1 MTAVPALRQFGQK
14 LKRLQTY
21 EVRAFFISLGPT
33 IGQLA
38 LQLVTFVIS
47 GRGLGASGFGQY
59 AALTAITSVLIEVV
73 GCGGGDILV
82 RGIVLRP
89 AEFPR
94 YFGSALLLIVLTLP
108 FTAFGGIFVA
118 VNFIHITAGAL
129 PIALFIFGE
138 LLAGRLL
145 AHGEMMSNAKRHF
158 FGASLMRLALI
169 FPRFLLAIV
178 AFGLLRPTDL
188 SKWLVECFI
197 QSTVVTAFAYVYLVK
212 RYGAPTW
219 RFVSLEEFKVGL
231 LFNVAQTARAA
242 QSNVDRAFLAAFS
255 LGPVVG
261 AYAAASRVTQL
272 GLFPIQIVNRI
283 IYPKFFASGAKGVV
297 AGRRFALKCAPMLF
311 GIGVL
316 SGASVAVVGWAI
328 PSLLGHGFREARP
341 FALALAT
348 AVPLMA
354 IQYPAAD
361 ALTGSGKQ
369 AMRTIIYVITAAT
382 FGIFLVIGAEI
393 AGPTGLAAA
402 FIGGQGMIAALLW
415 TMLFLQKD
423 DTKPA

>member
-1 MTAVPALRQFGQK
+1 V
-14 LKRLQTY
+14 
-21 EVRAFFISLGPT
+21 
-33 IGQLA
+33 
-38 LQLVTFVIS
+38 
-47 GRGLGASGFGQY
+47 
-59 AALTAITSVLIEVV
+59 
-73 GCGGGDILV
+73 
-82 RGIVLRP
+82 
-89 AEFPR
+89 
-94 YFGSALLLIVLTLP
+94 
-108 FTAFGGIFVA
+108 
-118 VNFIHITAGAL
+118 TAGQL
-129 PIALFIFGE
+129 PIALFIIGE

-158 FGASLMRLALI
+158 VGASGMRLTLI
-169 FPRFLLAIV
+169 VPRFVLAIL
-178 AFGLLRPTDL
+178 AFGVWRSTDL
-188 SKWLVECFI
+188 SRWLVECSV
-197 QSTVVTAFAYVYLVK
+197 QSALVTVFAYVYLVS
-212 RYGAPTW
+212 RYGAPAW
-219 RFVSLEEFKVGL
+219 RLVNRDEFGVGL

-242 QSNVDRAFLAAFS
+242 QSNIDRAFLAAFS

-261 AYAAASRVTQL
+261 SYAAASRVTQL

-283 IYPKFFASGAKGVV
+283 IYPKFFASGAKGI
-297 AGRRFALKCAPMLF
+297 ASGRRFALKCAPLLF

-316 SGASVAVVGWAI
+316 SGGAVAVVGLLI
-328 PSLLGHGFREARP
+328 PNLLGHGFLEARP

-415 TMLFLQKD
+415 AMLFLQKD
-423 DTKPA
+423 EVSAP